1 MFSDGLVLDLRHCHC
16 FRRLRE
22 KKSAERLAVRARYRS
37 TMERIFSLEHSV
49 DLAALRLR
57 PSAEF
62 LSFLQTNSA
71 PDAVLREVRNVRA
84 ERVTSITVRGTACSP
99 K

>member
-1 MFSDGLVLDLRHCHC
+1 M
-16 FRRLRE
+16 RE

-37 TMERIFSLEHSV
+37 TMERIFSLEQSV

-62 LSFLQTNSA
+62 LSFLQSNSA
-71 PDAVLREVRNVRA
+71 PTAVLLEVRSVH
-84 ERVTSITVRGTACSP
+84 EVRVTWDSLYGTLGETS
-99 K
+99 